1 MSRDNLKLDQAT
13 RDELVHAYITIQQS
27 YEEKGSISKDSGTI
41 LTRYQGL
48 LETLGA
54 IHLGLLVAV
63 LSIVFN
69 FILINF
75 LLHLPPS

>member
-1 MSRDNLKLDQAT
+1 MSRDNLNLDQAT
-13 RDELVHAYITIQQS
+13 RDELVHAYIAIQRT

-41 LTRYQGL
+41 LTKHQRL
-48 LETLGA
+48 LETIGA
-54 IHLGLLVAV
+54 VHIGLLVAV
-63 LSIVFN
+63 LSIVSN

>member
-1 MSRDNLKLDQAT
+1 MSRDNLNLDQAT
-13 RDELVHAYITIQQS
+13 RNELVHAYIAIQRT

-54 IHLGLLVAV
+54 AHLGLLIAV
-63 LSIVFN
+63 FSIVSN
-69 FILINF
+69 FILVNI
-75 LLHLPPS
+75 LLHLLP

>member
-1 MSRDNLKLDQAT
+1 MSRDNLKLDQAA
-13 RDELVHAYITIQQS
+13 RDELVHAYTTIQRT
-27 YEEKGSISKDSGTI
+27 YEEKGSISKDNGTI
-41 LTRYQGL
+41 LMQYQEL

-54 IHLGLLVAV
+54 VHIGLLVAV

-75 LLHLPPS
+75 LLHLTPS

>member
-13 RDELVHAYITIQQS
+13 RDELVHAYIAIQQT
-27 YEEKGSISKDSGTI
+27 YEEKGSISKDNGTI

-54 IHLGLLVAV
+54 VHLGLLIAV
-63 LSIVFN
+63 FSIVFN
-69 FILINF
+69 FILVNY
-75 LLHLPPS
+75 LLHLLP

>member
-13 RDELVHAYITIQQS
+13 RDELVDAYIAIQRT
-27 YEEKGSISKDSGTI
+27 YEEEGSISKDSGTV

-54 IHLGLLVAV
+54 VHIGLLVAV
-63 LSIVFN
+63 VSIVFN
-69 FILINF
+69 FILVNF
-75 LLHLPPS
+75 LLHLTPS

>member
-1 MSRDNLKLDQAT
+1 MSRGKLKLDQAT
-13 RDELVHAYITIQQS
+13 RDELVHAYIAIQQT

-54 IHLGLLVAV
+54 VHLGLLIAV
-63 LSIVFN
+63 LAIVFN
-69 FILINF
+69 FILVNY
-75 LLHLPPS
+75 LLHLQPS

>member
-1 MSRDNLKLDQAT
+1 MSRDKLKLDQAT
-13 RDELVHAYITIQQS
+13 RDELVHAYIAIQQA
-27 YEEKGSISKDSGTI
+27 YEEKGSISKNSETI

-54 IHLGLLVAV
+54 IHIGLLVAV
-63 LSIVFN
+63 LSIVSN
-69 FILINF
+69 FILVNF